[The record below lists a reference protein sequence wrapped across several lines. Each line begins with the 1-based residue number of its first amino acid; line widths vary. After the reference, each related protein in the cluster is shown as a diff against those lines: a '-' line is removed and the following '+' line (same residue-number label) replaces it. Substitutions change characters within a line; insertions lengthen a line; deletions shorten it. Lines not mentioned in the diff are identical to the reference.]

1 MNGPLLKNTDS
12 AGAGGRWSQPPDSS
26 RVPEGFDRAKAAK
39 VGLRVFL
46 VAVTSLFLLFLL
58 AFIARSQ
65 MVDWQPLTDPL
76 APLASAR
83 QLWLNTILLVL
94 GSVSLQWA
102 RLAARR
108 GALSGTRLGFTLG
121 GVFAIAFIGGQLWV
135 WKQFVD
141 WGYFVS
147 ANPANSFFYLL
158 TGVHGLHLLG
168 GLVAWGTVGARFL
181 RRVALSQLASS
192 VELCAIYWHYLL
204 GLWIVLFFLLTS
216 TPETYQAIAA
226 FCGLR

>member
-1 MNGPLLKNTDS
+1 MEP
-12 AGAGGRWSQPPDSS
+12 APDSS

-46 VAVTSLFLLFLL
+46 GAVTSLFLLFLL

-94 GSVSLQWA
+94 GSISLQWA

-121 GVFAIAFIGGQLWV
+121 GVFAIAFIGG
-135 WKQFVD
+135 
-141 WGYFVS
+141 
-147 ANPANSFFYLL
+147 NSGSGSSSS
-158 TGVHGLHLLG
+158 TGVI
-168 GLVAWGTVGARFL
+168 
-181 RRVALSQLASS
+181 SS
-192 VELCAIYWHYLL
+192 PLIRP
-204 GLWIVLFFLLTS
+204 T
-216 TPETYQAIAA
+216 A
-226 FCGLR
+226 FSIC

>member
-1 MNGPLLKNTDS
+1 MNGPLLKNIDS
-12 AGAGGRWSQPPDSS
+12 AGAGGHWNQPPEQA
-26 RVPEGFDRAKAAK
+26 RAPRGIDREK
-39 VGLRVFL
+39 VAILGLRLFL
-46 VAVTSLFLLFLL
+46 GAVSSLFLLFLL

-83 QLWLNTILLVL
+83 QLWLNTVLLVL
-94 GSVSLQWA
+94 ASISLQWA
-102 RLAARR
+102 RRAARR
-108 GALSGTRLGFTLG
+108 GALKDAGLGFALG
-121 GVFAIAFIGGQLWV
+121 GVFTIAFLGGQLWV

-147 ANPANSFFYLL
+147 GNPANSFFYLL
-158 TGVHGLHLLG
+158 TGMHGLHLLG
-168 GLVAWGTVGARFL
+168 GLVAWGRACARFQ
-181 RRVALSQLASS
+181 RGVALSRLKTS

-204 GLWIVLFFLLTS
+204 GLWIVLLVLLTS